1 MVFYPCDFEAN
12 AEDARYVV
20 SRIVVDYLHER
31 FGEEGML
38 ERCATQSDSFT
49 RRWFRWRNEMEVGL
63 IEIGKLDDFLIPVF
77 HGCVRVEEFP
87 PEAFSFR
94 KINRKDCGTRI
105 KVERQAKYAQAV
117 VERGAKPSQIAK
129 QLGCHERTVQNWAK
143 RYRAGTL
150 AA

>member
-1 MVFYPCDFEAN
+1 MVFYPCDFQGN

-20 SRIVVDYLHER
+20 AEVVVDYLHER

-38 ERCATQSDSFT
+38 ERIAIQGDSFT

-63 IEIGKLDDFLIPVF
+63 IDIGKLDDFLIPVF
-77 HGCVRVEEFP
+77 HGCVRIEELP

-94 KINRKDCGTRI
+94 KLNRKSTSTHTH
-105 KVERQAKYAQAV
+105 VEKKTQYARQV
-117 VERGAKPSQIAK
+117 VERGAKPLEIAR

-143 RYRAGTL
+143 AYRQGTL